1 MHDLFLF
8 ISNRYIIFEVYT
20 VLEKFLKHNSFF
32 KNWLC
37 TSKSNLLQMNEAY
50 MVLNDNS
57 VLFIGKS
64 LPEQSDFDYLSILKF
79 DFSQLKKIQ
88 HVYSI
93 DKN

>member
-1 MHDLFLF
+1 
-8 ISNRYIIFEVYT
+8 
-20 VLEKFLKHNSFF
+20 
-32 KNWLC
+32 
-37 TSKSNLLQMNEAY
+37 MNEAY